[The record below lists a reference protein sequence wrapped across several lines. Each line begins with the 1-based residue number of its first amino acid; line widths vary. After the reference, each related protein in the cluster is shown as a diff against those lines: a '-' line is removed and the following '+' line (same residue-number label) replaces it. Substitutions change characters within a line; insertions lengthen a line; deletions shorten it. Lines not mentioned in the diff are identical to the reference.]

1 MSLSLSPEPSK
12 GLLLT
17 IRIIKVLLPDHVA
30 SHSPSLTLKIGGFTW
45 QVSKSHDFS
54 QSTYWNKSS
63 TFELPDFLPMF
74 LGISYKSGLFKT
86 KEFCSTTVNS
96 EIFSSKKG
104 VRFTEIV
111 NSNEKVNVL
120 WGFYSEENRKGDE
133 FLKLISE
140 VEAEREQVKYLK
152 NKVKAKLQRVKESSK
167 SYKEQLKN
175 LLSNF
180 EGVFE
185 CS

>member
-1 MSLSLSPEPSK
+1 MSLPAEPSK
-12 GLLLT
+12 GILLT

-30 SHSPSLTLKIGGFTW
+30 LHSPSLTLKIGGFTW
-45 QVSKSHDFS
+45 QVYKSHDFS
-54 QSTYWNKSS
+54 QSSFWNQSH
-63 TFELPDFLPMF
+63 TFELPDLLPMF

-86 KEFCSTTVNS
+86 KECCSTTVNS
-96 EIFSSKKG
+96 DIFSCKKG

-120 WGFYSEENRKGDE
+120 WGFYSEENRKGEQHE
-133 FLKLISE
+133 FLKLINE
-140 VEAEREQVKYLK
+140 VEVEREQVKYLK

-167 SYKEQLKN
+167 SYKDQLRT
-175 LLSNF
+175 LLNNF